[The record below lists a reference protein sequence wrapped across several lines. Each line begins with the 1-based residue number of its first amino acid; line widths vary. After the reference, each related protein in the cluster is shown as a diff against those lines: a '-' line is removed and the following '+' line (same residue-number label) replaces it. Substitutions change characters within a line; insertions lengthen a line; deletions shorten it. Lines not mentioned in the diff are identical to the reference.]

1 MLYLYVYVYLY
12 LYVYVVFI
20 CVCIALNLS
29 KNVLRNML
37 KKFDLHDIKNKA
49 KVLLIYVKKL

>member
-1 MLYLYVYVYLY
+1 MQLLLI
-12 LYVYVVFI
+12 YVVFI
-20 CVCIALNLS
+20 CLCIAIDLS

-49 KVLLIYVKKL
+49 KVLLIYVKNL